1 MSIVVVVT
9 FKAKEERYTDLEALV
24 KTMLPQ
30 TSARTGAEVIR
41 AAGDPNTATI
51 IIYEQWDNVESHQEY
66 RKWSSENRDPANLI
80 AMLREPPQ
88 SEQLDHIF

>member
-30 TSARTGAEVIR
+30 TSARPGAEVIR

-51 IIYEQWDNVESHQEY
+51 IIYEQWDNVESHQKY